1 MSDELT
7 TAELLGEAWMQLGH
21 SANMVADL
29 PMHLASGDLPK
40 HVRHA
45 CAESFMVNAA
55 LIAGVCEPI
64 TEGDDRD
71 LCVTVQALAAQHVKT
86 YGRARLDDALIELPD
101 FDEVKAHL
109 LDLLSCVVDGNEQL
123 EAVVLD
129 AILRTE
135 PMT

>member
-7 TAELLGEAWMQLGH
+7 TSELLGEAWMQLGH

-29 PMHLASGDLPK
+29 PLHLAGDLPK

-45 CAESFMVNAA
+45 CLESFMVNAA
-55 LIAGVCEPI
+55 LIASVCQTI
-64 TEGDDRD
+64 ADGDDLD
-71 LCVTVQALAAQHVKT
+71 LCVMVQALTTAHVET
-86 YGRARLDDALIELPD
+86 YGRARLDDALVELPD

-109 LDLLSCVVDGNEQL
+109 LDLLSCVVDGNERL

-129 AILRTE
+129 AITRTE